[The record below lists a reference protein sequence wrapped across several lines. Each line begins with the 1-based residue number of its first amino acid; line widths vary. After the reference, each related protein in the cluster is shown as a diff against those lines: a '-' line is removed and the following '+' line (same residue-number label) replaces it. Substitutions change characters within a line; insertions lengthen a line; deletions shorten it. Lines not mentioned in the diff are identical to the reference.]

1 MNTDGILLNQVK
13 YEFIN
18 IFEKR
23 IINKSENKPLLLE
36 NKESKKN
43 IQNINMSK
51 KSTKSNTNNDSH
63 NKGSSN
69 GNDKE
74 K

>member
-1 MNTDGILLNQVK
+1 MNTEGILLNQVK

-23 IINKSENKPLLLE
+23 IINNRENKPLLLE
-36 NKESKKN
+36 NEESKKD

-51 KSTKSNTNNDSH
+51 KGTKSNTNNDSH
-63 NKGSSN
+63 NKVSFN